1 MMLPSVADIEQ
12 ACLKAWPAIDTAS
25 DGKWVLRAA
34 GGYTKRANSVQSL
47 DPGDDADA
55 APRLERAT
63 RWYRDRGLPPVF
75 RVTPLAG
82 DGILTELDKAWTA
95 FDHSLVLAMDL
106 GPLAFAADENTALL
120 PVTSPDWLRAQQRL
134 QGYDEAT
141 VGRLARIVER
151 IKAPVRGLIH
161 YGEDANPSASALMVV
176 VNGLVFANN
185 VVTAGHQ
192 RRRGFARTLLASGL
206 AWARQAGGRR
216 AGIQVLASNTPAIML
231 YEGLGYVRHYEYHYR
246 RPDR

>member
-1 MMLPSVADIEQ
+1 MLPSVSEIEQ

-47 DPGDDADA
+47 DPDDDADA

-82 DGILTELDKAWTA
+82 PGILTELDKAWTA

-106 GPLAFAADENTALL
+106 GPLSFAPDENTALL

-151 IKAPVRGLIH
+151 IKAPARGLIH

-216 AGIQVLASNTPAIML
+216 AGIQVLASNAPAIAL
-231 YEGLGYVRHYEYHYR
+231 YEGLGYQRHYEYHYR
-246 RPDR
+246 RLDR